1 MIWLILLLLLLICGS
16 RSETIVE
23 TVINTDGST
32 TYWVSGAG
40 SAWTVPQYSS
50 LVSYCATY
58 DLCTTSYVYDGT
70 SSDKTGKAI
79 DFKGPSYGGGPW
91 TFTIDMGANKTYSAW
106 RMSGHS
112 WYAFKTAYLNYV
124 NSAGTYIKITS
135 SDVTNTCS
143 LTAGGYTPLFNAT
156 FQNSVSSQ
164 KWQVYMSGALNTN
177 TQSLFQMYLT
187 EVQFGYTIKAPTYTP
202 TYVPRYKLY
211 IFSFIL
217 LDSPLIHYSA
227 IPTDTPT
234 TAPTSIPTYVPRYSS
249 SFIFSLRLSYPY
261 SLHHSVFNLLTV

>member
-1 MIWLILLLLLLICGS
+1 MIWLILLLLLHICGS

-40 SAWTVPQYSS
+40 SAWTVPQYSA
-50 LVSYCATY
+50 LVSYCARY

-79 DFKGPSYGGGPW
+79 DFVGPNYGGGPW

-106 RMSGHS
+106 RISGHA
-112 WYAFKTAYLNYV
+112 WYSFQTAYLNYV
-124 NSAGTYIKITS
+124 DSAGTYIKITS
-135 SDVTNTCS
+135 SDVTNTYPVPS
-143 LTAGGYTPLFNAT
+143 TNYPDAGYTPLFNAT

-164 KWQVYMSGALNTN
+164 KWQVYMSGALNTD

-187 EVQFGYTIKAPTYTP
+187 EVQFGYTIVPDPTYT
-202 TYVPRYKLY
+202 
-211 IFSFIL
+211 
-217 LDSPLIHYSA
+217 
-227 IPTDTPT
+227 
-234 TAPTSIPTYVPRYSS
+234 PTYVPRYSS

-261 SLHHSVFNLLTV
+261 SLHLSVFNLLTV